1 MGTISFF
8 KCVTCG
14 RKYESSSLYGI
25 CEACG
30 SVVEKNITMFK
41 GLLEPLYD
49 YQALKNRL
57 TRSAIEKRK
66 GLSSIVD
73 LLPVSEKF
81 LVSLGEGDTPLVC
94 CDKLGQELKLKEIYV
109 KYEGNN
115 PTGCFK
121 DRESAIVVSKA
132 LELGFNAVAC
142 VSSGNAASSLAA
154 YAARTVLRCFTFV
167 PSTTSPAKITQID
180 VHGANVI
187 LVNGI
192 YEEALEFSNQALS
205 STKKIYNC
213 TPTINPLRPEGDK
226 VTAVEICRDLKWT
239 PPDWIFVP
247 VGNGSHLSGLW
258 KGFKELYELGIINSL
273 PKMAGI
279 GVEAG
284 APLVDAYREGFS
296 EFHVVDCKESVAE
309 GVVAAWSYD
318 APKVVKAIKESDG
331 IMEAVS
337 EENVVST
344 LKLLAKREGIFA
356 GPSGIV
362 ALAGLMKIAK
372 TGIVDKSEK
381 IVVVLTET
389 GLKDTRPIAD
399 DWKSAVMRVEPTR
412 EAAEKIKRLLSR

>member
-1 MGTISFF
+1 MGAISFF

-14 RKYESSSLYGI
+14 RKYEPNSLYGI

-30 SVVEKNITMFK
+30 NVVEKNITMFK

-49 YQALKNRL
+49 YQALKNTL

-81 LVSLGEGDTPLVC
+81 LVSLGEGDTPLIR

-109 KYEGNN
+109 KTEGNN

-121 DRESAIVVSKA
+121 DRESAVTISKA

-154 YAARTVLRCFTFV
+154 YAAKTGLRCFTFV

-187 LVNGI
+187 LVDGI
-192 YEEALEFSNQALS
+192 YEEALEFSNQVFS

-226 VTAVEICRDLKWT
+226 TT
-239 PPDWIFVP
+239 
-247 VGNGSHLSGLW
+247 
-258 KGFKELYELGIINSL
+258 
-273 PKMAGI
+273 
-279 GVEAG
+279 
-284 APLVDAYREGFS
+284 
-296 EFHVVDCKESVAE
+296 
-309 GVVAAWSYD
+309 
-318 APKVVKAIKESDG
+318 
-331 IMEAVS
+331 
-337 EENVVST
+337 
-344 LKLLAKREGIFA
+344 
-356 GPSGIV
+356 
-362 ALAGLMKIAK
+362 
-372 TGIVDKSEK
+372 
-381 IVVVLTET
+381 
-389 GLKDTRPIAD
+389 
-399 DWKSAVMRVEPTR
+399 
-412 EAAEKIKRLLSR
+412 AAET